1 MPWSLSVKESSR
13 PSREWFPLCGEG
25 CETLLGGFK
34 MVKVENVQYFFFP
47 FKLADSSVSSGNVK
61 GSFILQKEDSRCEGR
76 NQGHSQVVK
85 VNMKDN

>member
-1 MPWSLSVKESSR
+1 M
-13 PSREWFPLCGEG
+13 
-25 CETLLGGFK
+25 
-34 MVKVENVQYFFFP
+34 KVENVQYFFFP